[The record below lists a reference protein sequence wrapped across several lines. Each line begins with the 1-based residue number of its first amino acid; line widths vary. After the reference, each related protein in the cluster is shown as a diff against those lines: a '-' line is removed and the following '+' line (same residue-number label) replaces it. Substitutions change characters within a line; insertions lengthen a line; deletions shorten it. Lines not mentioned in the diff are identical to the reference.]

1 MTRPAR
7 APHRVGAR
15 RASGF
20 AAFVAG
26 SAVLHAMAL
35 AALLLWPDGRLFEEP
50 PVGEGLALVFTD
62 VATLAATAP
71 AEGDPDL
78 AVPAAPPAPPPVA
91 PPSAIAPP
99 ATPPPPAARPAPPP
113 EPEPESRVAEAPP
126 PPPIVPA
133 PQPEMAAVAPPPEAP
148 DVVPPPDPIA
158 AAAPVPEAP
167 PDAAQQQAEADPLP
181 TPPLPPQAAP
191 PAEAPP
197 QRTALQQVPPRSPPA
212 PRGAG
217 VNLGAG
223 IGAMADARIG
233 AEAIGAVVPPT
244 AEGGQRNE
252 PPEYPPE
259 SRRRGEEGSVRVSLR
274 VGPDGRVQMAEVIE
288 SSGHPALDRAA
299 VAAVRRWRFRPA
311 TQAGLPV
318 AATMQTAVHF
328 RLTEER
334 RR

>member
-1 MTRPAR
+1 MTPPAR
-7 APHRVGAR
+7 APHRAGAR
-15 RASGF
+15 GRFGL

-26 SAVLHAMAL
+26 SAALHAMAV
-35 AALLLWPDGRLFEEP
+35 AAVLLWPDGRRLEEP
-50 PVGEGLALVFTD
+50 SAGEGVALVFAD
-62 VATLAATAP
+62 VATVAAAAP
-71 AEGDPDL
+71 AEGEPE
-78 AVPAAPPAPPPVA
+78 VAAPPAPPPVA
-91 PPSAIAPP
+91 PPPPIADPVAPP
-99 ATPPPPAARPAPPP
+99 AAPPPPAARPAPP
-113 EPEPESRVAEAPP
+113 EPESRLAEAPP
-126 PPPIVPA
+126 APPILPA
-133 PQPEMAAVAPPPEAP
+133 PMPDAAVPVPPPEAP
-148 DVVPPPDPIA
+148 ALVPPPETA
-158 AAAPVPEAP
+158 ATAAPPAEPP
-167 PDAAQQQAEADPLP
+167 PDAAQRQAEAEPLP
-181 TPPLPPQAAP
+181 TPPLPPEAAP
-191 PAEAPP
+191 PAETPP
-197 QRTALQQVPPRSPPA
+197 QRAAVQPMPPRPPPA
-212 PRGAG
+212 PRGGG

-223 IGAMADARIG
+223 IGAMADARLG

-252 PPEYPPE
+252 PPDYPPE

-299 VAAVRRWRFRPA
+299 LEAVRRWRFRPA